1 MADSFLVNLSERWAQ
16 GSSDEAT
23 ISVVF
28 EFGKWTTVTGL
39 LPPEPFPPLLAEM
52 RSKSLGLCDHTFTPV

>member
-16 GSSDEAT
+16 GSSGEAT

-28 EFGKWTTVTGL
+28 EFRKWTTVTGL
-39 LPPEPFPPLLAEM
+39 LPAAP
-52 RSKSLGLCDHTFTPV
+52 SSLGSRAVSVKLYPDFRK